1 MSLKYTELAAQV
13 ENANKVIKE
22 LTPLE
27 GGVQD
32 SGALEGWVR
41 MQNGKVDMVT
51 EELKRLQSKL
61 TCMSTCNTCKLTSST
76 RITYRGTKRY
86 TSIRRFIPD

>member
-1 MSLKYTELAAQV
+1 MSVKYTSLVGQV
-13 ENANKVIKE
+13 DNVNKIIKE

-32 SGALEGWVR
+32 LEALEGWIR

-61 TCMSTCNTCKLTSST
+61 TRKSGNRKQAEW
-76 RITYRGTKRY
+76 
-86 TSIRRFIPD
+86 

>member
-1 MSLKYTELAAQV
+1 MSLKYTELVGQV
-13 ENANKVIKE
+13 ENADKVIKE

-32 SGALEGWVR
+32 SEALEGWVR

-61 TCMSTCNTCKLTSST
+61 TRAST
-76 RITYRGTKRY
+76 RCSSVSR
-86 TSIRRFIPD
+86 

>member
-1 MSLKYTELAAQV
+1 MSLKYTELVGQV

-32 SGALEGWVR
+32 SEALEGWMR

-61 TCMSTCNTCKLTSST
+61 TRTSVRCCQADMQCKNPVW
-76 RITYRGTKRY
+76 KNCE
-86 TSIRRFIPD
+86 IRTV

>member
-1 MSLKYTELAAQV
+1 MSLKYTALVGQV
-13 ENANKVIKE
+13 DNVNKVIKE

-32 SGALEGWVR
+32 LEALEGWIR

-61 TCMSTCNTCKLTSST
+61 TRKSGNRKQAEW
-76 RITYRGTKRY
+76 
-86 TSIRRFIPD
+86 

>member
-1 MSLKYTELAAQV
+1 MSLQYTELVAQV
-13 ENANKVIKE
+13 DKANKIVKE

-32 SGALEGWVR
+32 SEALEGWIR
-41 MQNGKVDMVT
+41 MQNGKVDMGT

-61 TCMSTCNTCKLTSST
+61 TRKFTSA
-76 RITYRGTKRY
+76 
-86 TSIRRFIPD
+86 

>member
-1 MSLKYTELAAQV
+1 MSLKYTALVGQV
-13 ENANKVIKE
+13 DNVNKVIKE

-32 SGALEGWVR
+32 LEALEGWIR

-61 TCMSTCNTCKLTSST
+61 TRKSGNL
-76 RITYRGTKRY
+76 
-86 TSIRRFIPD
+86 IRAEW

>member
-1 MSLKYTELAAQV
+1 VAQV
-13 ENANKVIKE
+13 ETANKIIKE

-32 SGALEGWVR
+32 SEALEGWVR
-41 MQNGKVDMVT
+41 MQNGKVDMGS

-61 TCMSTCNTCKLTSST
+61 A
-76 RITYRGTKRY
+76 RE
-86 TSIRRFIPD
+86 

>member
-1 MSLKYTELAAQV
+1 MSLKYTALVGQV
-13 ENANKVIKE
+13 DNVNKVIKE

-32 SGALEGWVR
+32 LEALEGWIR

-61 TCMSTCNTCKLTSST
+61 TRKSDN
-76 RITYRGTKRY
+76 RNQAEW
-86 TSIRRFIPD
+86 

>member
-1 MSLKYTELAAQV
+1 MSVKYTSLVGQV
-13 ENANKVIKE
+13 DNVNKIIKE

-32 SGALEGWVR
+32 LEALEGWIR

-61 TCMSTCNTCKLTSST
+61 TRMSAQVYSRS
-76 RITYRGTKRY
+76 G
-86 TSIRRFIPD
+86 

>member
-1 MSLKYTELAAQV
+1 MTLKYSELVAQV
-13 ENANKVIKE
+13 ENANKVIRE

-27 GGVQD
+27 GGVKD
-32 SGALEGWVR
+32 SEALEGWIR

-61 TCMSTCNTCKLTSST
+61 T
-76 RITYRGTKRY
+76 RE
-86 TSIRRFIPD
+86 

>member
-1 MSLKYTELAAQV
+1 MSLKYTALVGQV

-32 SGALEGWVR
+32 SEALEGWMR

-61 TCMSTCNTCKLTSST
+61 TRMSTHVFSKSS
-76 RITYRGTKRY
+76 
-86 TSIRRFIPD
+86 

>member
-1 MSLKYTELAAQV
+1 MSLRYTTLVAQV
-13 ENANKVIKE
+13 EAANKIIKE

-32 SGALEGWVR
+32 SESLEGWVR
-41 MQNGKVDMVT
+41 MQNGKVDMGS

-61 TCMSTCNTCKLTSST
+61 A
-76 RITYRGTKRY
+76 RE
-86 TSIRRFIPD
+86 

>member
-1 MSLKYTELAAQV
+1 MSVKYTSLVGQV
-13 ENANKVIKE
+13 DNVNKVIKE

-32 SGALEGWVR
+32 LEALEGWIR

-61 TCMSTCNTCKLTSST
+61 TRMSAQVYSRS
-76 RITYRGTKRY
+76 G
-86 TSIRRFIPD
+86 